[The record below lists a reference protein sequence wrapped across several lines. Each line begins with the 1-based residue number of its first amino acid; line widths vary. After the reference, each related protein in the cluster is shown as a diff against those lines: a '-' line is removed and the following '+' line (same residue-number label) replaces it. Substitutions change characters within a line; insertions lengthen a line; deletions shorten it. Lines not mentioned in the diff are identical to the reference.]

1 MLCLCGAIGIA
12 GFSALGIWQ
21 LERRVWKLDLIE
33 RVDQRLKAVPVAAP
47 APSAWPAINAR
58 DDEYRRL
65 VVTGRFLGDRETLVQ
80 AVTDL
85 GGGFWVMAPFRADD
99 GFTILVNRGFVPT
112 VKRDPATRLAGKP
125 SDDHTGI
132 HGLLRISE
140 PKGGF
145 LRTNDP
151 AANRWYS
158 RDVQAIAAKQGVGQV
173 APYFIDADATP
184 NPGGWP
190 VGGLTVVSFHN
201 NHLVYA
207 LTWFGL
213 ALMVLGAVACLLR
226 QAVKDRPGGG

>member
-1 MLCLCGAIGIA
+1 MLCLCGAIGVA

-21 LERRVWKLDLIE
+21 LERRVWKLDLID
-33 RVDQRLKAVPVAAP
+33 RVEHRLQAAPVAAP
-47 APSAWPAINAR
+47 GPDAWATVSAA

-65 VVTGRFLGDRETLVQ
+65 AVPGRFVDDRETLVQ

-85 GGGFWVMAPFRADD
+85 GGGFWVMAPFRTDA
-99 GFTILVNRGFVPT
+99 GFIVLVNRGFVPAD
-112 VKRDPATRLAGKP
+112 KRDPTARPMARVS
-125 SDDHTGI
+125 SDLTVL
-132 HGLLRISE
+132 HGLLRMTE

-145 LRTNDP
+145 LRANDA

-158 RDVQAIAAKQGVGQV
+158 RDIQAIAAAQGIAQV

-201 NHLVYA
+201 SHLVYA
-207 LTWFGL
+207 VTWFGL
-213 ALMVLGAVACLLR
+213 ALMMLGAVAYLLR
-226 QAVKDRPGGG
+226 QATRSSGRD